1 MISLMNKD
9 NILQSIIIKRKIPPK
24 ENGDHNRTLVEVQY
38 IDMIEINSNEKYIT
52 HKMKKRKIYYW
63 TIE

>member
-1 MISLMNKD
+1 MNKD

-24 ENGDHNRTLVEVQY
+24 ENDNHNRILVEVQY
-38 IDMIEINSNEKYIT
+38 IDMIEIDSNEKFIK
-52 HKMKKRKIYYW
+52 HKLKKRKIFYW